1 MYIRK
6 NTPIPPFVPLPKF
19 ILRSELSLNA
29 KLLYGLLLN
38 RATLSQK
45 NCWEDENGG
54 VYVTYTVREIAE
66 DLDRSERTSQA
77 ALSEL
82 DAAGLIQRVHQG
94 RNRPNRIYVLLPDT
108 PQLSAAPDPQL
119 SAPWN
124 RKICTPDQKDSAAPE
139 AQNLPPNKTKEYNN
153 LSKTEGVYLPPLGHY
168 QNVYL
173 TEGQRSELEKDFPGR
188 LDAYIEKLSTYM
200 EQSDKNYASHEAVL
214 RRWLTE
220 DKPAAKTKTYTD
232 DDYEGGDCL

>member
-19 ILRSELSLNA
+19 ILRTELSLNA

-45 NCWEDENGG
+45 NNWADEQGR
-54 VYVTYTVREIAE
+54 VYVTYPIDQMAE
-66 DLDRSERTSQA
+66 DLDRGVSTVKTS
-77 ALSEL
+77 LNEL
-82 DAAGLIQRVHQG
+82 ENAGLLLRRRMG
-94 RNRPNRIYVLLPDT
+94 LTRANRLFVLLPEG
-108 PQLSAAPDPQL
+108 LEAGCPDGQKTTYPDG
-119 SAPWN
+119 
-124 RKICTPDQKDSAAPE
+124 RKAGCLE
-139 AQNLPPNKTKEYNN
+139 GQNLATNDTNIELTDK
-153 LSKTEGVYLPPLGHY
+153 SKTEGVYLPPLGHY
-168 QNVYL
+168 ENVYL
-173 TEGQRSELEKDFPGR
+173 TEGQRAELEMDFPGR
-188 LDAYIEKLSTYM
+188 LDAYIEKLSAYM

-220 DKPAAKTKTYTD
+220 DKPTAKTKTYTD

>member
-19 ILRSELSLNA
+19 ILRTELSLNA

-45 NCWEDENGG
+45 NDWADEQGR
-54 VYVTYTVREIAE
+54 VYVTYPIDQMAE
-66 DLDRSERTSQA
+66 ELDRSQRTVKN
-77 ALSEL
+77 ALNEL
-82 DAAGLIQRVHQG
+82 EAAGLLLRVRRGFQQA
-94 RNRPNRIYVLLPDT
+94 NRLFVLLPEIPTEADT
-108 PQLSAAPDPQL
+108 DVQEAAPQKG
-119 SAPWN
+119 
-124 RKICTPDQKDSAAPE
+124 KICPTEVQDIALHE
-139 AQNLPPNKTKEYNN
+139 GQNLPPNKTKEYNN

-200 EQSDKNYASHEAVL
+200 EQSSKNYASHEAVL

-220 DKPAAKTKTYTD
+220 DKPTAKTKIYTD
-232 DDYEGGDCL
+232 ADYEEGDCL